1 MTKYLGPSFSVAA
14 PTGQVYSENYDA
26 TFGERLRPGS
36 CPNCGGRGRIGCI
49 ECVSCEGT
57 GRASYM
63 AKLTDESAPA
73 EPEARFDA
81 AQLDVSKFDHS
92 DDAG

>member
-14 PTGQVYSENYDA
+14 PTGQVYADNYVA
-26 TFGERLRPGS
+26 TFGDRLKPGD
-36 CPNCGGRGRIGCI
+36 CPNCIGRGRVGCI

-63 AKLTDESAPA
+63 AKLPDA
-73 EPEARFDA
+73 EPEAHFDDA
-81 AQLDVSKFDHS
+81 KLDNSKFDTS